1 MNQYLK
7 QIKEGMVNQNPI
19 FMQFLGM
26 CPTLATTTSV
36 SNAVGMGLAATAVL
50 ICSNVIIS
58 LLRKFIPKEIR
69 IASYIVIISG
79 FVTAVELLMKA
90 YLQSLYNSLGLYIP
104 LIVVNCIILARA
116 EAFASKNPVLPSAID
131 GLSMGLGFTV
141 SLILISSVREI
152 LGAGTWLGLP
162 IMGSWYTPAT
172 IFILP
177 AGAFLTLGIL
187 AALVNAI
194 KTYIAAHP
202 RSLKMITADTAE
214 TVAVIP
220 DEAIVGGKETVT
232 ETSTP
237 ASSDTEK
244 AETKEE
250 NSEKTEA
257 ADTQDAVLQEKPQKA
272 EEQTTSVSKS
282 TEDTEASIPPAQSDA
297 TADGANTDA
306 ADTAIPESDI
316 DTPESA
322 AMESVTEP
330 VEETE
335 PQASDNTYSETPK
348 QNNSVIADSET
359 VESEEK
365 NLGTTD

>member
-202 RSLKMITADTAE
+202 RPLKMVTADTAE

-232 ETSTP
+232 ETSAP
-237 ASSDTEK
+237 INAEK

-282 TEDTEASIPPAQSDA
+282 TEDTEASIPPAQSDT
-297 TADGANTDA
+297 TAEGANT
-306 ADTAIPESDI
+306 DTAIPESDI
-316 DTPESA
+316 DTPESTA
-322 AMESVTEP
+322 VESVTEP
-330 VEETE
+330 VEETR
-335 PQASDNTYSETPK
+335 PQASDDTYSETPK

-365 NLGTTD
+365 NDGTTD